1 MQSHLKTKRRPRHN
15 TPIKERKAIISLK
28 KNSGIIIKLADK
40 GGAIVIQNKE
50 DYIKEGERQ
59 LKQHQHYKKLD
70 NFEKIWKKFIKEVE
84 TETTLMMIHSRYF
97 TDPIQE
103 HQIHILCQK
112 YIKKTTLEDP
122 SSTV

>member
-15 TPIKERKAIISLK
+15 TLIKERKAIISLK

-50 DYIKEGERQ
+50 DYIKEGERH

-70 NFEKIWKKFIKEVE
+70 NFEKI
-84 TETTLMMIHSRYF
+84 
-97 TDPIQE
+97 
-103 HQIHILCQK
+103 
-112 YIKKTTLEDP
+112 
-122 SSTV
+122 